1 MIELYMAA
9 EQYKE
14 WDNKNMKFILAC
26 LLTTFVFATQAFAY
40 PQADFDDC
48 ISSSK
53 ENPEL
58 SNVSDESIE
67 GFCDCA
73 LSAIIDKGRE
83 EKKSSNKCASKN
95 FKK

>member
-1 MIELYMAA
+1 
-9 EQYKE
+9 
-14 WDNKNMKFILAC
+14 MKFILAC

-73 LSAIIDKGRE
+73 LTQIFE
-83 EKKSSNKCASKN
+83 EKKIDNLWMNLCIRKN
-95 FKK
+95 FKQ

>member
-1 MIELYMAA
+1 MAV
-9 EQYKE
+9 EEGEE
-14 WDNKNMKFILAC
+14 WDNKNMKFILAFF
-26 LLTTFVFATQAFAY
+26 LTTFILATQAFAY

-73 LSAIIDKGRE
+73 LKQIFEENKIDNLWMNLCIR
-83 EKKSSNKCASKN
+83 KN
-95 FKK
+95 FM